1 VVFLKLQIF
10 FINVYCLLIVFSSS
24 ALSANVIVQKVLT
37 ERTKQQVQAVGNAE
51 ARRSVIL
58 FPAVAD
64 KVTAVHFKPGDRVK
78 EGDVLV
84 ELDSRRQK
92 AALQQAEIT
101 LSDAAR
107 TLKRLTASHQQGAI
121 PQSELDD
128 AKTLHLLA
136 QVALTNAKTE
146 LEDRVVRA
154 PFSGVMG
161 LTEVEKGDRIT
172 VQTAIASIDDTRS
185 LYINF
190 NAPESAIAML
200 KNQGRVQVTPWQ
212 SSEVI
217 NAEVAYLDSRINPQT
232 RTLRVKAKLDNGAEQ
247 FMPGMSFRVI
257 ISIAGDAY
265 AVVPE
270 AALMWGATGPYIWKS
285 VDNKA
290 TRVNVKIEQRLAGR
304 LLVSGEL
311 DPGELL
317 VIEGV
322 QRLRENQA
330 LTITNTREL
339 QE

>member
-1 VVFLKLQIF
+1 VVFLKLHILF
-10 FINVYCLLIVFSSS
+10 FNVYILLIVFSAS
-24 ALSANVIVQKVLT
+24 AISANVMVQKVVT
-37 ERTKQQVQAVGNAE
+37 ERSKQEVQAVGNAE
-51 ARRSVIL
+51 AIRSVIL

-92 AALQQAEIT
+92 TALQEAEIT
-101 LSDAAR
+101 LSDTAR
-107 TLKRLTASHQQGAI
+107 TLKRLTKSHQQGAI

-128 AKTLHLLA
+128 AKTLHSLA
-136 QVALTNAKTE
+136 KVALTNAKTE
-146 LEDRVVRA
+146 LEDREIRA
-154 PFSGVMG
+154 PFDGVMG

-190 NAPESAIAML
+190 NAPESAIALL

-212 SSEVI
+212 SSHVI

-232 RTLRVKAKLDNGAEQ
+232 RTLRVKAKLDNAAEQ

-257 ISIAGDAY
+257 ISIEGDAY

-285 VDNKA
+285 IDNKA
-290 TRVNVKIEQRLAGR
+290 KRVDVKIEQRLAGR

-311 DPGELL
+311 NLDDML
-317 VIEGV
+317 VVEGV

-330 LTITNTREL
+330 LTVTNTSAV